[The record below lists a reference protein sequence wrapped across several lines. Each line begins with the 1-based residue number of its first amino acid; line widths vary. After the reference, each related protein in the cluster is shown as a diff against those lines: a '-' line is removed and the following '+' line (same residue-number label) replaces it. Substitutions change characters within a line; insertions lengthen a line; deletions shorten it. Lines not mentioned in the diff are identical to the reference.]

1 MVDELTNSHQEDPN
15 SSSGLNEHR
24 QLGPTFGYVDPRE
37 HPSRLLQR
45 VAGVVRDKRVS
56 DEVRYL
62 SAVVAA
68 LIARIQSLESELS
81 QVSAKVRRSGCR

>member
-1 MVDELTNSHQEDPN
+1 MVDVLTNSQQEDPDSN
-15 SSSGLNEHR
+15 SGLNEHR
-24 QLGPTFGYVDPRE
+24 QSVTTFGYVDPRE

-45 VAGVVRDKRVS
+45 VAVVVRDKRVS

-62 SAVVAA
+62 SAVVGA
-68 LIARIQSLESELS
+68 LIARVQSLESELS